1 MACKANCAACVSINM
16 PHTINLPTF
25 CSPTDR
31 AQCTDLCNT
40 KFLDASCRCGI
51 IIITIGV
58 PILGDRGARQ
68 ERQPASQSSSPPRRG
83 HVEPCTRKGPRSEI
97 SRQRVLRP
105 ARCRAGQVRDAAPRV
120 GRECA
125 GGPCNRGIRGLEA
138 DLLSDQGQL
147 RCSRDRWAGAEEA
160 GTPRS
165 AQAPGGSNGICP
177 KPTGRRRAHSSART
191 SEADPAEIQSQ
202 CTPQDNRASGRLK
215 KNSEMRSNSGDD
227 PQSPSSIATQY
238 ETLRR
243 AALGEVLPPEARYG
257 LMLFL
262 RRGMWGWARAVTM
275 NNDSAS
281 QQPTRSPS
289 LSLTASEGSRVLIHA
304 FAAIAMNIQHQGATT

>member
-1 MACKANCAACVSINM
+1 MACKANCAACVSITM
-16 PHTINLPTF
+16 PHSVHVPTF
-25 CSPTDR
+25 FSATDR
-31 AQCTDLCNT
+31 AKCTDMCNT
-40 KFLDASCRCGI
+40 KFLDARRRCGI
-51 IIITIGV
+51 IMITIGV
-58 PILGDRGARQ
+58 PILGDRDARQ

-83 HVEPCTRKGPRSEI
+83 HLEPCTRKGPRSEI
-97 SRQRVLRP
+97 SRQRVLRL

-125 GGPCNRGIRGLEA
+125 GGPCHRGIRGLEA

-147 RCSRDRWAGAEEA
+147 RCNRDRWAGAEEA

-165 AQAPGGSNGICP
+165 AQAAGGGNGICP
-177 KPTGRRRAHSSART
+177 EPTGRRRAHSSART
-191 SEADPAEIQSQ
+191 SEADPAEIQSP
-202 CTPQDNRASGRLK
+202 CTPQDNRASGRFK
-215 KNSEMRSNSGDD
+215 KNSEMRSNHGDD
-227 PQSPSSIATQY
+227 PQSPSSVATQY

-281 QQPTRSPS
+281 QPPTRSPS
-289 LSLTASEGSRVLIHA
+289 LSLTASEGSRVLIQA
-304 FAAIAMNIQHQGATT
+304 FAAIAMSIQHQGATT